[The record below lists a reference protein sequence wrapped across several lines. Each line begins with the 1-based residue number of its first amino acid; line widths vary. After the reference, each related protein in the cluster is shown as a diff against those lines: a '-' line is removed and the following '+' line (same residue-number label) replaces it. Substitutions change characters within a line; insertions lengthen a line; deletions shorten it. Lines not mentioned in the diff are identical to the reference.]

1 MIRQHVL
8 WLKAPHGTVG
18 TGLVVFFGGI
28 ESVVTTDQA
37 TFHIVFTLKH
47 EVARQNI
54 VMVYFQIILTAV
66 CRKQKE

>member
-1 MIRQHVL
+1 MVRQHVL
-8 WLKAPHGTVG
+8 WLKTPHRTVG

-28 ESVVTTDQA
+28 EGIVTTDQA
-37 TFHIVFTLKH
+37 TFHVFFTLEH
-47 EVARQNI
+47 EVARENI